1 MEEALK
7 IGADAV
13 SIHVNVGAEDESRML
28 STLGEISR
36 HCQEWGM
43 PLLAMMYPRGRK
55 IKDEYSAESIAH
67 AARVGAELGA
77 DIVKTNYSGDP
88 DSFASVVDSC
98 PVPVVIAGGPK
109 VETELDLLL
118 HGGGG
123 DRLRSAGG
131 RHWEERL
138 PAPGS
143 RADHQKDLRGGAQ
156 RAQGGRGG
164 ILREIYKRLTSCG
177 GHST

>member
-1 MEEALK
+1 
-7 IGADAV
+7 
-13 SIHVNVGAEDESRML
+13 ML

-98 PVPVVIAGGPK
+98 PVPVVIAGGTGPAP
-109 VETELDLLL
+109 

-123 DRLRSAGG
+123 ERLRSAGG
-131 RHWEERL
+131 CHWEERL